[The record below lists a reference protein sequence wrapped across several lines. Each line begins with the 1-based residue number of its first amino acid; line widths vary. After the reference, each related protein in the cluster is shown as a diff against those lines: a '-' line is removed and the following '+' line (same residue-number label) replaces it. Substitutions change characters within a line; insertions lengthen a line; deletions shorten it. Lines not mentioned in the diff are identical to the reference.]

1 MGDWVW
7 AAWAG
12 SLVLVAVVAAVL
24 AAWVARLG
32 AVPGA
37 LHRAVQERFEAA
49 ERGRVQAEL
58 RAALGEQRAEP
69 VPVLDAALREREGE
83 LRAAREE
90 LAALRSG
97 SEAQAVAWAEK
108 VALLETAEA
117 RMVEQF
123 RAVSGELMSQHGET
137 FKGQNKEQVE
147 GLLAP
152 LREKLAEF
160 QTGLGEAHKESQLAK
175 ERLGQQIRSLL
186 EHGVVMQQEAQNL
199 TRALKGDVRRQG
211 AWGELVLDAVL
222 ESSGLVAGK
231 NYVVQGSVAGEDG
244 RRLRPDVVLTIP
256 FKGNVVIDSKVS
268 LSAFEALV
276 NAERDEDRAAHLGRH
291 KASLKAHV
299 DGLSHK
305 DYAAHVES
313 KLDWVIM
320 FVPIEGA
327 LAAALASDAELVTY
341 ASRKGVLFATPT
353 TLLALLKA
361 VEAFWQAEQRNR
373 SAEEIANR
381 GAALYDK
388 FVGFYDDLVVVK
400 DALAKATKA
409 LDGAEQKLVRGPGNL
424 VRQAEQLRGLGVR
437 AKKALP
443 PAVVELAGADM
454 SAEQVEAA

>member
-1 MGDWVW
+1 MGEWVW
-7 AAWAG
+7 AAWVA
-12 SLVLVAVVAAVL
+12 SVVVVAVVAA
-24 AAWVARLG
+24 WVARWG
-32 AVPGA
+32 AVPAA
-37 LHRAVQERFEAA
+37 LYRGVEARLEAA

-58 RAALGEQRAEP
+58 QAALGEQRAEP
-69 VPVLDAALREREGE
+69 VPVLEAALREKD
-83 LRAAREE
+83 AALGAVREE
-90 LAALRSG
+90 LAALKSG
-97 SEAQAVAWAEK
+97 GEAQAAAWAEK
-108 VALLETAEA
+108 VALLEAAEV

-123 RAVSGELMSQHGET
+123 RAVSGELMSHHGEA

-160 QTGLGEAHKESQLAK
+160 QTGLGDAHKESLLAK
-175 ERLGQQIRSLL
+175 ERLGQQIRSLM

-222 ESSGLVAGK
+222 ESSGLVAGTH
-231 NYVVQGSVAGEDG
+231 YEVQGSVSGEDG
-244 RRLRPDVVLTIP
+244 RRLRPDVVLSLP
-256 FKGNVVIDSKVS
+256 GKGRVVIDSKVS
-268 LSAFEALV
+268 LAAFEALV

-313 KLDWVIM
+313 RLGWVVM

-327 LAAALASDAELVTY
+327 LAAALASNADLVTY
-341 ASRKGVLFATPT
+341 ASRKNVLFATPT
-353 TLLALLKA
+353 TLLALLRA
-361 VEAFWQAEQRNR
+361 VEAFWQGEQRNR
-373 SAEEIANR
+373 NAEAIADR

-388 FVGFYDDLVVVK
+388 FVGFYEDLVAVK

-409 LDGAEQKLVRGPGNL
+409 LDGAEQKLSRGPGNL
-424 VRQAEQLRGLGVR
+424 VRQVETLKGLGVR
-437 AKKALP
+437 TKKALP
-443 PAVVELAGADM
+443 PALVEMAGA
-454 SAEQVEAA
+454 EALAMEPGE